1 MFKTQEVKE
10 YIVSTI
16 LNSFGERNLM
26 TAPINKKF
34 FTGLDNLDINSIQST
49 LINAVNIKHR
59 NVIKFSDDLSISLAF
74 TELRV
79 HLLYTLLDEFSK
91 SNHLMRG
98 QYKSDVNLT
107 CSDLGRLTETLYG
120 LVEDE
125 SGLTVKTISRLRASL
140 RVIADVVDTMSIASS
155 IVSDQT
161 DNEAALIE
169 CIYEVAMQLSNE
181 FISMMFV
188 VNAIVNNNSKEK

>member
-16 LNSFGERNLM
+16 LNSFGERDLL

-49 LINAVNIKHR
+49 LINAVDIKHR

-79 HLLYTLLDEFSK
+79 HLLYSLLDEFS
-91 SNHLMRG
+91 SSGHLMRG

-120 LVEDE
+120 LVEDDAGM
-125 SGLTVKTISRLRASL
+125 SIKTISRLRASL
-140 RVIADVVDTMSIASS
+140 KVIYDVIDIASIASS

-161 DNEAALIE
+161 ANESALIE
-169 CIYEVAMQLSNE
+169 CIYELAMQLNNE

-188 VNAIVNNNSKEK
+188 SNDIVNNKEK

>member
-1 MFKTQEVKE
+1 MFKTQEVKD

-16 LNSFGERNLM
+16 LKSFGERGLL
-26 TAPINKKF
+26 TAPLNQKF

-49 LINAVNIKHR
+49 LVNAVKIKYR
-59 NVIKFSDDLSISLAF
+59 DVIKFSDDLSLSLAF

-79 HLLYTLLDEFSK
+79 HLLYTLLDEFSR

-98 QYKSDVNLT
+98 QYKSELNLT

-120 LVEDE
+120 FMED
-125 SGLTVKTISRLRASL
+125 SDGFTIKTIGRLRASL
-140 RVIADVVDTMSIASS
+140 KVIYDVIDTVSIASS

-161 DNEAALIE
+161 DNESALIE

-181 FISMMFV
+181 FISMMYT
-188 VNAIVNNNSKEK
+188 VNSTVNNKDN